1 MVAVIGWGRC
11 WMARALSGNPLV
23 RRVDRLEAAVALL
36 AIMFAVIAIPF
47 AVDFGHTAYTAR
59 AHRYAAEA
67 AMRRPVDAIAL
78 SNSVSGDR
86 PPSSSSVHVQWFA
99 DNETRDKVIR
109 VPQSVAAGD
118 HVRIWVN
125 DKGDATLAPRTRAD
139 ARVDAIVV
147 AVAEWLALASL
158 CAIAVALLRRLLD
171 RARYRRWDRDFRLL
185 IDVDDGGGKA
195 ARNT

>member
-1 MVAVIGWGRC
+1 MAAVIGWGRC
-11 WMARALSGNPLV
+11 WMARALSGNRLV

-36 AIMFAVIAIPF
+36 AVIFAAIAIPF
-47 AVDFGHTAYTAR
+47 AVDFGHTAYATR

-67 AMRRPVDAIAL
+67 AMKHPIDAIAMTD
-78 SNSVSGDR
+78 SVSGDR

-109 VPQSVAAGD
+109 VPRSVTAGD

-125 DKGDATLAPRTRAD
+125 DEGDATSAPRTRTD
-139 ARVDAIVV
+139 AWVDAVV
-147 AVAEWLALASL
+147 EAVAEWLALASL
-158 CAIAVALLRRLLD
+158 CAISVAVLRRLLD

-185 IDVDDGGGKA
+185 VDVDDGGGKA
-195 ARNT
+195 THNT